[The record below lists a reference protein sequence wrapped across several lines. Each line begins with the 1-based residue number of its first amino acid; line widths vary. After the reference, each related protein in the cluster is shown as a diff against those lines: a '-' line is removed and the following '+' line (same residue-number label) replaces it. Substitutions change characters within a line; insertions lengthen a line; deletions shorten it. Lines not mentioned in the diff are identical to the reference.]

1 MTDVTNPDV
10 PAQGAVTAAPE
21 AVKPVE
27 AEAKQPTN
35 ADLLAAKQASLK
47 ADAAAQEPGKNPADP
62 EPEPAEAKPE
72 ADNADAE
79 DLAQTGDPVLD
90 AGIKMMQSVAGLN
103 SSDVERIMAKAYES
117 GDSADI
123 DSAFI
128 KERFGEHAAYVEQ
141 LSKAYIDR
149 TNEKVGSVVKAVHE
163 AAGGAEQWGLMNET
177 FKQHAP
183 QYLQKAAQAMADIQ
197 DFMGASEVIIEFA
210 KQSGMV
216 PVAGQHIQGGGAVAN
231 GALSAKGFSEELA
244 KLRTEAGS
252 RSFESGPIKAKYDTL
267 VRRRQAGRVQNI

>member
-10 PAQGAVTAAPE
+10 PAEGAVTAAPE

-47 ADAAAQEPGKNPADP
+47 AEAAAQEPGKNPADP
-62 EPEPAEAKPE
+62 EKPEAEAKPE
-72 ADNADAE
+72 ATDADAE

-103 SSDVERIMAKAYES
+103 ASDVERIMAKAYES
-117 GDSADI
+117 GDSADV

-183 QYLQKAAQAMADIQ
+183 QYLQKAAQAMADTQ

-244 KLRTEAGS
+244 KLRSEAGS

>member
-10 PAQGAVTAAPE
+10 PAQGAVAAAPE
-21 AVKPVE
+21 AVEPQQ

-47 ADAAAQEPGKNPADP
+47 AEAAEQVPGKNPAEP
-62 EPEPAEAKPE
+62 EPESDEAKPE
-72 ADNADAE
+72 SDNADAE

-103 SSDVERIMAKAYES
+103 ASDVERIMAKAYES
-117 GDSADI
+117 GDSADV

-244 KLRTEAGS
+244 KLRSEAGS

>member
-10 PAQGAVTAAPE
+10 PAQGAVAAAPE
-21 AVKPVE
+21 AVEPQQ

-35 ADLLAAKQASLK
+35 ADLLAAKQAALK
-47 ADAAAQEPGKNPADP
+47 AEATTQEPGKNPADL

-72 ADNADAE
+72 ADNANAE

-103 SSDVERIMAKAYES
+103 ASDVERIMSKAYES
-117 GDSADI
+117 GDSADV

-183 QYLQKAAQAMADIQ
+183 QYLQKAAQAMADTQ

-244 KLRTEAGS
+244 KLRSEAGS

>member
-10 PAQGAVTAAPE
+10 PAQGAVAAAPE
-21 AVKPVE
+21 AVEPQQ

-35 ADLLAAKQASLK
+35 ADLLAAKQATLK
-47 ADAAAQEPGKNPADP
+47 AEAAEQEPGKNPADP
-62 EPEPAEAKPE
+62 VKPEAEAKPE
-72 ADNADAE
+72 AADADAD

-103 SSDVERIMAKAYES
+103 ASDVERIMAKAYES
-117 GDSADI
+117 GDSADV

-183 QYLQKAAQAMADIQ
+183 QYLQKAAQAMADTQ

-244 KLRTEAGS
+244 KLRSEAGS

>member
-1 MTDVTNPDV
+1 MTDVINPDV

-47 ADAAAQEPGKNPADP
+47 AEAAEQVPGKNPAEP
-62 EPEPAEAKPE
+62 EPESDKAKPE
-72 ADNADAE
+72 SDNADAE

-103 SSDVERIMAKAYES
+103 ASDVERIMAKAYES
-117 GDSADI
+117 GDSADV

-244 KLRTEAGS
+244 KLRSEAGS